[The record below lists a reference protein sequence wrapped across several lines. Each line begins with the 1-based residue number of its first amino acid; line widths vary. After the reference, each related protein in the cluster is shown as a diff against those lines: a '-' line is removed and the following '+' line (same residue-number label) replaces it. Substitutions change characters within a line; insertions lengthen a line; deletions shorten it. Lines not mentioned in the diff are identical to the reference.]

1 MVVGAGRSHRDSS
14 LLEFWRALEFWVLL
28 DPLSQLTTSVILA
41 PISALGKDSEG
52 KICPVGYWLDELS
65 IPFLVVNFAAPK
77 GPAYYMFPSNA

>member
-1 MVVGAGRSHRDSS
+1 
-14 LLEFWRALEFWVLL
+14 
-28 DPLSQLTTSVILA
+28 VILA

-65 IPFLVVNFAAPK
+65 ITFLVVNFAAPK